1 VPKIV
6 DKEEKRKKII
16 KAAMNVFSSTGFR
29 HSKIKDIAGK
39 AKVGKGT
46 VYEYFKSKQDL
57 FLQMSEH
64 LYEEHVLAQIRE
76 LDPAADPEEQIRNV
90 IASTFRHVTELTSL
104 TYLYIDV
111 WSQMGRQGEED
122 DLRQLLTRV
131 YQRTTEML
139 SGYISKAQ
147 ARGAFKDYDPDLV
160 ALTILAALDGLMFQ
174 LLIKKDMF
182 ELKPMIDT
190 FTNVLFEGLKK

>member
-1 VPKIV
+1 MARIV

-29 HSKIKDIAGK
+29 HSKIKDIAGQ

-76 LDPAADPEEQIRNV
+76 LDPTADPEEQIRNV

-111 WSQMGRQGEED
+111 WSQMDRQSEED
-122 DLRQLLTRV
+122 DLRQLLTKV
-131 YQRTTEML
+131 YQRTAEML
-139 SGYISKAQ
+139 SGYISEAQ